1 MIFNVNRFFML
12 FAMAFGYCV
21 TEAFVMTKHSLWSP
35 DSSLRGSPG
44 FGGRTKSVGTLQ
56 GYSVKIMD
64 MDENKKPVNERVV
77 ELSGDMT
84 ILDALLQA
92 GEDAPHSC
100 KAGLCTDCAVLA
112 LSGQESIE
120 LEAAVLDPETTEKGF
135 VLACSAKVRGDNI
148 SLLLG
153 VGEDMYEDQF
163 GQFRKD
169 HESYQE
175 GGSNSDRKPGQLDG
189 ILNLNVE
196 A

>member
-1 MIFNVNRFFML
+1 MKICILLVII
-12 FAMAFGYCV
+12 AVADAF
-21 TEAFVMTKHSLWSP
+21 LIP
-35 DSSLRGSPG
+35 LSSARLAEISDGATRSASS
-44 FGGRTKSVGTLQ
+44 RVALHAS
-56 GYSVKIMD
+56 YSVKILD
-64 MDENKKPVNERVV
+64 MDEDKRPVNERIL

-84 ILDALLQA
+84 ILEALLQV

-112 LSGQESIE
+112 LSGQENIE

-135 VLACSAKVRGDNI
+135 VLACSAKLKGDC

-175 GGSNSDRKPGQLDG
+175 GGSNSDKKPGQLDG